1 MNIFRTSNFPA
12 LVSYGSFGNELSGAQ
27 LIGHMLM
34 SLTALIVD
42 DEPHIRRVAELA
54 LRAVG
59 CTVASA
65 SNGEQAWEEIQAS
78 CPDILVS
85 DVQMP
90 KIDGIELV
98 RLIRTTPEFADL
110 PIILLTAKG
119 FELRQSDSELI
130 ETCEIICK
138 PFSPTALSRRVHEIL
153 AGRAATVAAT

>member
-1 MNIFRTSNFPA
+1 
-12 LVSYGSFGNELSGAQ
+12 
-27 LIGHMLM
+27 M
-34 SLTALIVD
+34 SLTALIVE

-59 CTVASA
+59 CTVIVAA
-65 SNGEQAWEEIQAS
+65 NGEQAWEEIQAN

-98 RLIRTTPEFADL
+98 RLIRSTPEFAGL

-119 FELRQSDSELI
+119 FELRQSDSELML
-130 ETCEIICK
+130 TCEIICK
-138 PFSPTALSRRVHEIL
+138 PFSPAALSRRVHEIL
-153 AGRAATVAAT
+153 SAQVAAMATT